1 MGEVTVEM
9 IVEGETMEVVTMGSE
24 EEEVVM
30 AEAEEVMEVV
40 EEVMEVTEV
49 LLRGSR

>member
-1 MGEVTVEM
+1 MVEM
-9 IVEGETMEVVTMGSE
+9 IVEGETMEVVTMGLE

-30 AEAEEVMEVV
+30 AEEGMEVV